1 MKSRNRELKKD
12 YQLDP
17 RPMGIF
23 QIRNAVSGKVLIGKS
38 TDLPGIINRHRFE
51 LQMGGHMNKELQAD
65 WNRLGADAFAFEILD
80 ELTPRPEPDYN
91 YAEDLSQLEAMWLD
105 NLQPFDDRGYNSR
118 PESRER
124 KLWRI
129 ARNRIEKQDE

>member
-1 MKSRNRELKKD
+1 MITRKKELKKE
-12 YQLDP
+12 YRLGH
-17 RPMGIF
+17 RTMGIF

-65 WNRLGADAFAFEILD
+65 WNRLGADAFAFEVLD
-80 ELTPRPEPDYN
+80 ELTPRPDCD
-91 YAEDLSQLEAMWLD
+91 YAEDLAQLESMWLD
-105 NLQPFDDRGYNSR
+105 NLQPFDERGYNSR
-118 PESRER
+118 PESRDR